1 MGVSEHRALAGC
13 HVRAVARGLQAASHR
28 VGVGLSRA
36 PVATRSTWRWQR
48 CSGGEQHR
56 APASA
61 STIYAKE
68 RETHSI
74 VSAHAYSN
82 NPTGRAVGV
91 ESEAL
96 LVFALTGM
104 DGAYK
109 ELGK

>member
-1 MGVSEHRALAGC
+1 MTHTRALAGC

-36 PVATRSTWRWQR
+36 PVATSTWRWQR
-48 CSGGEQHR
+48 CSGGEQHS

-61 STIYAKE
+61 STIYANE
-68 RETHSI
+68 RETHSMRQ
-74 VSAHAYSN
+74 SAHGCSN
-82 NPTGRAVGV
+82 NPTGRAVGI
-91 ESEAL
+91 ESEVL